1 MTETTDSAGKDFIR
15 QIIAADISSGKHDG
29 RVTTRFP
36 PEPNG
41 FLHIGHVKSI
51 CLNFGVAAENHGQC
65 FLRFDDTNPLKE
77 DQDFVDAIIDNVH
90 WLGFDWE
97 DRLTHASDYFPDFF
111 DCAVQLIKDGNAYV
125 DSLSAEE
132 TRAYRG
138 TLTEPGRN
146 SPDRDR
152 SVEENLDL
160 FHRMRAGEFADG
172 TYVLRARID
181 MGAPNMNLRDPT
193 LYRIRRATHQRTGD
207 DWCIYPMYDF
217 AHTISDALE
226 GITHSLCTL
235 EFEDHRP
242 LYEWILDHLAL
253 PSRPRQIEFSRLNV
267 AFGITSKRKLA
278 DLVAEGRVSGWDD
291 PRMPTVAGMRRRG
304 YTPEAL
310 RNFCTKIGITKKDNV
325 IEMSVLENSVREDL
339 NERAPRAMAVLKPLK
354 VVILNYPEGQ
364 TEQLPAANHPNRP
377 ELGSRD
383 IPFGRE
389 IYIERDDFMEDP
401 PRKFFRLRPDGEVR
415 LRYAYIIK
423 CVDVIKD
430 ADGEVVE
437 VHCSYDPETRSGQ
450 EAAQRKVKGTIHW
463 VSCAESG
470 RVEVRLFDRLFTV
483 ADPASTRDG
492 RDFHEFLNP
501 DSLDIAANCRVE
513 PALGDSR
520 PGEFFQFERLGY
532 FVADQV
538 DSEPSK
544 PVFNRIVTLRDSW
557 AKIEQAE
564 MAEINR

>member
-1 MTETTDSAGKDFIR
+1 MKEMPDSPGKDFIR
-15 QIIAADISSGKHDG
+15 QIIAADIASAKHGG
-29 RVTTRFP
+29 RITTRFP

-41 FLHIGHVKSI
+41 YLHVGHVKSI
-51 CLNFGVAAENHGQC
+51 CLNFGVAAENNGKC

-97 DRLTHASDYFPDFF
+97 NRLTHASDYFQDFF
-111 DCAVQLIKDGNAYV
+111 NCAVQLIEDGNAYV
-125 DSLSAEE
+125 DSLSAGE

-160 FHRMRAGEFADG
+160 FHRMRAGEFEDG

-181 MGAPNMNLRDPT
+181 MAAPNMNLRDPT

-242 LYEWILDHLAL
+242 LYEWILDHLNL

-291 PRMPTVAGMRRRG
+291 PRMPTIAGMRRRG

-339 NERAPRAMAVLKPLK
+339 NENAPRAMAVLDPLK

-364 TEQLPAANHPNRP
+364 SEQLPAVNHPNRP
-377 ELGSRD
+377 ELGSREL
-383 IPFGRE
+383 PFGRE
-389 IYIERDDFMEDP
+389 IYIERDDFMEAP
-401 PRKFFRLRPDGEVR
+401 PHKFFRLRPDGEVR
-415 LRYAYIIK
+415 LRYAYIVK
-423 CVDVIKD
+423 CIDVIKD
-430 ADGEVVE
+430 AAGEITE

-463 VSCAESG
+463 VSCAESK
-470 RVEVRLFDRLFTV
+470 EAQVRLFDRLFTV
-483 ADPASTRDG
+483 ANPGSNPDG
-492 RDFHEFLNP
+492 RDFHEFLNS
-501 DSLDIAANCRVE
+501 DSLTIAANCRLE
-513 PALGDSR
+513 PALGDSK

-538 DSEPSK
+538 DSKPGK

-557 AKIEQAE
+557 AKIEKAE
-564 MAEINR
+564 MAQINR